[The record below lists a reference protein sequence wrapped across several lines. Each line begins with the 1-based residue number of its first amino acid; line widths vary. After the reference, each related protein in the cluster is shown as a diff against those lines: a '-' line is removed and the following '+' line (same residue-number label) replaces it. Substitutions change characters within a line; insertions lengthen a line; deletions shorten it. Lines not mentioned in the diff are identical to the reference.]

1 MYIYIYIYTRCWKG
15 GLKPPLPARHF
26 VFVKPEQKPKTSEL
40 KPETFALKPK
50 ISELKLKTSALK
62 PRP

>member
-1 MYIYIYIYTRCWKG
+1 MLERGAKA
-15 GLKPPLPARHF
+15 PPLPARHF
-26 VFVKPEQKPKTSEL
+26 VFVKPDQKPKTSEL